1 MRSTRR
7 CPSPPLTCGG
17 GLMRGDPGR
26 GAAVGLWGER
36 SFSILAACGGR
47 QQQMGRVSEGSMQL

>member
-1 MRSTRR
+1 
-7 CPSPPLTCGG
+7 
-17 GLMRGDPGR
+17 MRGDPGR